1 MSSLPYHCDDCFITE
16 GKFIE
21 VIDAFKSIDG
31 ESLEDTVYY
40 CVDCFK
46 VLMQK

>member
-1 MSSLPYHCDDCFITE
+1 MPLPYTCDECFCKE

-21 VIDAFKSIDG
+21 VVDVFKDREG
-31 ESLEDTVYY
+31 EDLEDTVYY
-40 CVDCFK
+40 CTDCFK